1 LSFTIPANHVLND
14 TGHTT
19 DHDSIIQVLAV
30 LANNNILNSA
40 YSGGADPLGVSDSAP
55 AIQAAIN
62 ALPASGG
69 VIVMPAG
76 TYKLGSPLSLTVPC
90 VFMGAGREATIL
102 TLANGVNDYAIKF
115 TQGTG
120 VAITGAY
127 FADLQING
135 NAINQTAGGG
145 ISANGA
151 VECTFERIHFT
162 NCYNWGLALQAIPGG
177 AFGHNNR
184 IVNCTFDNAAAAGFG
199 GGLWMT
205 SNDENLV
212 LGCDFQFL
220 GGTASPSG
228 SSLPVALYDQS
239 GLHMIQSCT
248 FVGSRGSNT
257 NVIGIRIQNMKK
269 TRVVGCTFDGQGGD
283 NVFLAG
289 QECAVVGN
297 MFTSIGDQ
305 AATAGTAA
313 GVHLE
318 FAAANNTVTG
328 NCFDS
333 SSTNGRTGYF
343 IYEQQIGSSGP
354 NVITDNTMT
363 VVGTLGVQAVLTAGV
378 ASQVAR
384 NIGFNPIGKQTAPG
398 IPASTTPLTNPFNVD
413 CSVWISGGTVTV
425 ISMGGQATG
434 QTSGY
439 FLLPAGQ
446 TITLTY
452 TVAPAWVWFGN

>member
-1 LSFTIPANHVLND
+1 MSFTIPANHVIND

-19 DHDSIIQVLAV
+19 DHDNIIQVLGV
-30 LANNNILNSA
+30 LANNNILNAA
-40 YSGGADPLGVSDSAP
+40 YAGGADPTGVSDSAP
-55 AIQAAIN
+55 AIQAAVN
-62 ALPASGG
+62 ALPSSGG

-76 TYKLGSPLSLTVPC
+76 TYKLGSPISLTVPC

-102 TLANGVNDYAIKF
+102 TLANAVNDYAIKF
-115 TQGTG
+115 TQAAG
-120 VAITGAY
+120 AITGAY
-127 FADLQING
+127 FADFQING

-162 NCYNWGLALQAIPGG
+162 NCYNWGLALQSQPGG

-184 IVNCTFDNAAAAGFG
+184 IINCTFDNAAAAGFG

-205 SNDENLV
+205 SNDENLI

-220 GGTASPSG
+220 GGTAAPAG
-228 SSLPVALYDQS
+228 SSTPVALYDQS

-248 FVGSRGSNT
+248 FVGSRGNNT
-257 NVIGIRIQNMKK
+257 TIIGVRIQNMKK

-283 NVFLAG
+283 NVFCAG
-289 QECAVVGN
+289 QECVIVGN

-305 AATAGTAA
+305 SAAGANAA

-318 FAAANNTVTG
+318 FASANNTVTG

-333 SSTNGRTGYF
+333 SSTNGKTGYF

-363 VVGTLGVQAVLTAGV
+363 VVGTLAVQAVLTAGT
-378 ASQVAR
+378 ASQLR
-384 NIGFNPIGKQTAPG
+384 NNLGYNPVGKQTAPAV
-398 IPASTTPLTNPFNVD
+398 PATTVALTNPFNVD
-413 CSVWISGGTVTV
+413 CDVWVTGGTVTA
-425 ISMGGQATG
+425 IAINGQATG
-434 QTSGY
+434 QTTGY
-439 FLLPAGQ
+439 IPVPAGA

-452 TVAPAWVWFGN
+452 SAAPTWTWFGR